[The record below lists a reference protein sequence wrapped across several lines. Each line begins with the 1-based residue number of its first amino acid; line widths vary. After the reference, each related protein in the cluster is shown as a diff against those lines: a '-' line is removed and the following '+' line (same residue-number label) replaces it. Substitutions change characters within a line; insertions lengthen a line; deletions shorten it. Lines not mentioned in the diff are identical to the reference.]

1 MRTAIVTG
9 GSSGI
14 GAAIC
19 QRFLDEGWRV
29 ISVSRRHPELAG
41 VHHVAIDLAQPDWCA
56 SRLETCLGDH
66 SGPLTLVHNA
76 AAFSH
81 DKADAVDAAY
91 LESAF
96 RLMVASPAKLNQLL
110 APRLVPDSSIL
121 YLGSTL
127 ADIAVPGA
135 FSYSALKHATIGMMR
150 ATQQDFSGRSVHS
163 CCICPGVTATPM
175 VVANTAIDETFLRE
189 RVSFGRLVEPTE
201 IASLAY
207 FCAVSPS
214 LNGAVLH
221 ANLGQINR

>member
-19 QRFLDEGWRV
+19 KRFLDEGWRV
-29 ISVSRRHPELAG
+29 ASISRRPPTLTD
-41 VHHVAIDLAQPDWCA
+41 VHHIAIDLAQPDWPT
-56 SRLETCLGDH
+56 SQLESYLDNHAG
-66 SGPLTLVHNA
+66 SVALVHNA
-76 AAFSH
+76 ASFQH

-91 LESAF
+91 LATAF
-96 RLMVASPAKLNQLL
+96 QLMVASPAKLNQLL
-110 APRLVPDSSIL
+110 APRLVAGSSIL

-127 ADIAVPGA
+127 SDIAVPGA
-135 FSYSALKHATIGMMR
+135 FSYIALKHAAVGMMR
-150 ATQQDFSGRSVHS
+150 ATQQDFSGRGVHS

-175 VVANTAIDETFLRE
+175 VLANTAIDDTFLRE
-189 RVSFGRLVEPTE
+189 RVSFGRLVAPTE
-201 IASLAY
+201 IADLVHV
-207 FCAVSPS
+207 CATSPS